1 MPLTAIRITPCR
13 LWMALIW
20 FLGSADGVIAAN
32 SAWLLRTWQTEEGL
46 PNTYVSG
53 VVQGP
58 DGFLWIATPTT
69 VAKFDG
75 VSFTKF
81 PFRRVNEGDPLYQR
95 GRQSQGA
102 RRIVPSRTGG
112 LWITPIRGPAVYVS
126 PDYSQVSSP
135 DTGLP
140 PGTSPSTS
148 FENAEGNFWL

>member
-1 MPLTAIRITPCR
+1 MPRASPRVIACR
-13 LWMALIW
+13 LALALV
-20 FLGSADGVIAAN
+20 FLVAPAIARAAN
-32 SAWLLRTWQTEEGL
+32 SAWLLRTWQTEDGL

-112 LWITPIRGPAVYVS
+112 LWITPIRGPAVY
-126 PDYSQVSSP
+126 
-135 DTGLP
+135 
-140 PGTSPSTS
+140 
-148 FENAEGNFWL
+148 

>member
-1 MPLTAIRITPCR
+1 MTRA
-13 LWMALIW
+13 ALRVFTRHVGLAML
-20 FLGSADGVIAAN
+20 FLAAPVPGFAAP

-69 VAKFDG
+69 VARFDG
-75 VSFTKF
+75 VRFTKF
-81 PFRRVNEGDPLYQR
+81 PFHTVNKSDPLYQR
-95 GRQSQGA
+95 GRQTQGA

-126 PDYSQVSSP
+126 PDYSEVSK
-135 DTGLP
+135 
-140 PGTSPSTS
+140 
-148 FENAEGNFWL
+148 